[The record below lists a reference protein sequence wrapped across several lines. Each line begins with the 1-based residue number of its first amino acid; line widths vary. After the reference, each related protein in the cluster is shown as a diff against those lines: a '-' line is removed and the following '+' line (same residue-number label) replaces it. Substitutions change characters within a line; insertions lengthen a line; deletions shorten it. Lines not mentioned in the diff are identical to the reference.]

1 MALVQSKITFTTG
14 ADTLALSFDAT
25 PTVNNLIVVG
35 VSAFNGVTTC
45 TVSDNQGN
53 TWAQAAERLSGDS
66 STRASLHYA
75 VAATSSGTFTVTTNP
90 SGASSDIT
98 IVIAEFSGMATS
110 SVLGNVN
117 NNGGTSTTPS
127 SGSATTTVASELVVG
142 VVSHT
147 GTDRTITEDGGWT
160 LIREDEGGSSHMPI
174 SMIYQEPA
182 AGSYN
187 AGWTIGT
194 GSVEWMAV
202 IGCFKPGA
210 GAAGQPTSKRWQ
222 NIPHAGPRLRIG
234 GL

>member
-1 MALVQSKITFTTG
+1 MALVQSKKGFTTG
-14 ADTLALSFDAT
+14 ADTFALSFDST
-25 PTVNNLIVVG
+25 PTVNNLILCA
-35 VSAFNGVTTC
+35 VSAYNGVTTC

-53 TWAQAAERLSGDS
+53 TWAQSAERLSGGTGERS
-66 STRASLHYA
+66 SLHYA
-75 VAATSSGTFTVTTNP
+75 VAATSSGTFTITVNP

-142 VVSHT
+142 ALSHT
-147 GTDRTITEDGGWT
+147 GSDRTITEDGGWT
-160 LIREDEGGSSHMPI
+160 LIQEDEGGSSHMPI

-182 AGSYN
+182 AGTYN
-187 AGWTIGT
+187 AGWTLGT
-194 GSVEWMAV
+194 GAVEWMAV
-202 IGCFKPGA
+202 ISCFKP
-210 GAAGQPTSKRWQ
+210 AASTGQPTSKRWQ